1 MKATTSPAPMTL
13 LPCFLERRTETWRPI
28 TSAAG
33 EYARGLTRVGHHVCM
48 GYAYF
53 WSFFPPTGMPTW
65 IHEQAPGCLWAL
77 ARDQND
83 LAKKVQQ

>member
-1 MKATTSPAPMTL
+1 
-13 LPCFLERRTETWRPI
+13 
-28 TSAAG
+28 
-33 EYARGLTRVGHHVCM
+33 M